1 MDPRLA
7 DYFPPLGVR
16 VACGPLELRG
26 IGTDEVLA
34 LIDVVRDGVHDPAM
48 MPFGFPWTDAPPE
61 EIPRNYLQWWWRELA
76 TWTPEA
82 WNLSLAVVWDGE
94 VVGVQTVATR
104 DFPIL
109 RYGETGS
116 WLGRRFHGRGIGT
129 AMRRAMCAFL
139 FDELDFEFVTSSS
152 MLDNPASLRIS
163 EKLGYIDNGLDWHL
177 PRRERMA
184 VRRLL
189 LQPESFRRGAPIS
202 VEGADALRRFLG
214 VRG

>member
-104 DFPIL
+104 DFTIL
-109 RYGETGS
+109 RFGETGS

-129 AMRRAMCAFL
+129 AMRQAMCAFL